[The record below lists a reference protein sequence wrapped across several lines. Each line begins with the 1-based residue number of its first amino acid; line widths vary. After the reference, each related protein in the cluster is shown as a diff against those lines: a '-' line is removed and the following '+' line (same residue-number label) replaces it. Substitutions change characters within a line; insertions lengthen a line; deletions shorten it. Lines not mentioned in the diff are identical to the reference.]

1 MHQQQQQ
8 LFQVLQSSEQNCRD
22 IQHTPLKKKKSKK
35 TKPEKT
41 AQFCYSCGTWH
52 HFFFFF
58 KLASQSSSGKKTF

>member
-22 IQHTPLKKKKSKK
+22 IQHTPLKKKVKK
-35 TKPEKT
+35 QNPRKQHSSVTLVVP
-41 AQFCYSCGTWH
+41 GTI
-52 HFFFFF
+52 FF

>member
-22 IQHTPLKKKKSKK
+22 IQHTPLKKKSKK

-41 AQFCYSCGTWH
+41 AQF
-52 HFFFFF
+52 
-58 KLASQSSSGKKTF
+58 

>member
-58 KLASQSSSGKKTF
+58 LN